1 MCRVELHSRCT
12 QSSCRV
18 DVQSQVAESSCRVE
32 LQSRGTEL
40 RYRVEVLTESMYRVG
55 EVLPLYHR
63 FQLQLECF
71 GGLFLDLFD
80 ALDPPAPSICP
91 SDYRLLR
98 YRQNRARVKNSASS
112 CFPHCTTTFN
122 YN

>member
-1 MCRVELHSRCT
+1 MYTVELQSRC
-12 QSSCRV
+12 
-18 DVQSQVAESSCRVE
+18 AESSCRVE
-32 LQSRGTEL
+32 LQSRVAESRDRVKVQSRGIESSCRVKVQSRGIESRDRVEGQSRGIEL
-40 RYRVEVLTESMYRVG
+40 SCRVEVLTESMYRVG

-91 SDYRLLR
+91 
-98 YRQNRARVKNSASS
+98 
-112 CFPHCTTTFN
+112 
-122 YN
+122 